1 MLNKKLEMLPLK
13 NVKINDPFWNHY
25 MDLVLNQSIP
35 YQWEVLNDRVED
47 IEPSHCLQNFKIAAG
62 MQEGKFEGMVF
73 QDSDIYKWI
82 EAAAYTLEWH
92 PDKEL
97 ERKVDEAVDII
108 SAAQQPDGYLDTYYI
123 INGLDK
129 RFTCLMDNHE
139 LYCLGHMI
147 EGAVAYYNA
156 TGKSKFLDTA
166 IRCVN
171 CVSEN
176 IGPEEGKKHGYPGH
190 EIIEMALIRLYKI
203 TGDKKHLAL
212 AKYFIDQRGQEPL
225 YFLQEM
231 KSNGNSFY
239 WKKSNF
245 QLMYYQ
251 AGMPVREQK
260 DAVGHAVRAVYL
272 YSGMADVASETEDKE
287 LFDACERLWESIVYR
302 NLYITGGIGS
312 SEYGEAFTFDYDLP
326 NDTVYAETCASIGLI
341 FFCRRMFEIT
351 KESRYIDICEQ
362 AFYNGTISGVSLDGK
377 RFFYVNP
384 LEVDPEACE
393 KDYHK
398 REVKP
403 TRQKWFACA
412 CCPPNLARL
421 LASIGGYAYEENES
435 ELYINLY
442 ISGDVNTSLGG
453 TDETFHVETRY
464 PWNGDV
470 RIRIKQPQKAAYS
483 IALRIPNWCESYSI
497 RINGEITDCD
507 PEKGYLMLT
516 REFEDGDTIELSMD
530 MPIRLVNANPFVR
543 EDVGKVAITKGP
555 VVYCLEQE
563 DNGAQLQELL
573 IDPDSKFV
581 EAFEPDLLDGVMTVS
596 ADGYRIAEKEW
607 KKSDLYKSYQKPA
620 LIPQKLKFIPYY
632 AWANRSIGEM
642 SVWVRHI

>member
-62 MQEGKFEGMVF
+62 MQEGKFEGMLF

-231 KSNGNSFY
+231 KANGNSFY

-470 RIRIKQPQKAAYS
+470 RIRIEQPQKAAYS

-497 RINGEITDCD
+497 RINGKITDCD

-543 EDVGKVAITKGP
+543 EDVGKVALTKGP

-596 ADGYRIAEKEW
+596 TDGYRIAEKEW
-607 KKSDLYKSYQKPA
+607 KKSDLYKPYQKPA
-620 LIPQKLKFIPYY
+620 LTPQKLKFIPYY

-642 SVWVRHI
+642 SVWVRHL